1 MSVSYF
7 TCFKFLSLRLGFLSN
22 SHKKKR
28 MGACI
33 ETVADK
39 ELEIKALEN
48 NTLRSHKKNTSCKKY
63 KNNGD
68 GVS

>member
-1 MSVSYF
+1 LLQISFSASRHPF
-7 TCFKFLSLRLGFLSN
+7 QFATKIIKN
-22 SHKKKR
+22 KIKR

-39 ELEIKALEN
+39 ELGIKTLEN
-48 NTLRSHKKNTSCKKY
+48 NTLHSHKRNTSCKKY

>member
-1 MSVSYF
+1 
-7 TCFKFLSLRLGFLSN
+7 
-22 SHKKKR
+22 

-39 ELEIKALEN
+39 ELEIKTLEN
-48 NTLRSHKKNTSCKKY
+48 NTLHSHKKNTSCKKY

>member
-1 MSVSYF
+1 
-7 TCFKFLSLRLGFLSN
+7 
-22 SHKKKR
+22 

>member
-7 TCFKFLSLRLGFLSN
+7 TSFKFLSLSLGILFN
-22 SHKKKR
+22 SQKNKR

-33 ETVADK
+33 ETAADK
-39 ELEIKALEN
+39 ELEIKTLEN
-48 NTLRSHKKNTSCKKY
+48 NTLHSYKKNVSCKKY

>member
-1 MSVSYF
+1 
-7 TCFKFLSLRLGFLSN
+7 
-22 SHKKKR
+22 

-33 ETVADK
+33 ETAADK
-39 ELEIKALEN
+39 ELEIKTLEN
-48 NTLRSHKKNTSCKKY
+48 NTLHSYKKNVSCKKY